1 VGDKAERTR
10 TQPLTGNDAEGAE
23 TVRLLLRV
31 ADCDQDALRATVKAA
46 SEGYHLVRWQGV
58 APSDLIGPY
67 AAARDAL
74 GIGGSRWDEERVRDV
89 ARDAGQRGYTLLTVA
104 AVTLEGSAE
113 DGSDGSDGSEGAD
126 GFDGPG
132 EEVVAG
138 FSEILLPR
146 DGAVRAR
153 QSDTAVL
160 MEHRGRGLGL
170 WVKASMLQWLLGAHP
185 EVEEV
190 VTTCLVGN
198 RHMIAINEALGF
210 IAERLDE

>member
-1 VGDKAERTR
+1 MGDKAERTR

-74 GIGGSRWDEERVRDV
+74 GIGGSRWDEERVRAV

-104 AVTLEGSAE
+104 AVTLEGSAAE
-113 DGSDGSDGSEGAD
+113 GPEGPDGSEGS
-126 GFDGPG
+126 G

-138 FSEILLPR
+138 FSEILLPGG
-146 DGAVRAR
+146 GAVRAR